1 MFIILSESNLFF
13 YEYNVKSRDLPV
25 VVNTITVKE
34 GVRFVRFLKDLLL
47 GIFYNNSYE
56 VYNIENLHNI
66 KKKLEKNYPVGKN
79 QKLLTI
85 PPSIDY
91 IINIFFEVEK

>member
-1 MFIILSESNLFF
+1 M
-13 YEYNVKSRDLPV
+13 
-25 VVNTITVKE
+25 VNTIAVKE
-34 GVRFVRFLKDLLL
+34 GVRFVRFLKDILL

-56 VYNIENLHNI
+56 VYNIENLRNI
-66 KKKLEKNYPVGKN
+66 NKKLEKNYPVGKN